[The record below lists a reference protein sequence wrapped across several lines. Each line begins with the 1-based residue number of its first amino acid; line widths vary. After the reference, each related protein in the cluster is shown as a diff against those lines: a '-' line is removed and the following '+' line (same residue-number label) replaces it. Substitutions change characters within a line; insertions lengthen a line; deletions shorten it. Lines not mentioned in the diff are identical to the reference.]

1 MWVTF
6 NNFVQ
11 EVVGTIEEYAKGL
24 LTEEEDAKMQ
34 ADLNKQR
41 QQLKEKN
48 ATPATQSQAETDQ
61 EQAEVRV
68 LVNIFLLYNYLTF

>member
-41 QQLKEKN
+41 Q
-48 ATPATQSQAETDQ
+48 
-61 EQAEVRV
+61 
-68 LVNIFLLYNYLTF
+68 